1 MTAESSAK
9 KRMIACPRC
18 KKETVYSPEN
28 NWRPFC
34 SERCKLIDIAAW
46 ANEEYRLDAG
56 PATDD
61 DPLTQS
67 LEDEQEE
74 H

>member
-1 MTAESSAK
+1 MTADSSAK

-18 KKETVYSPEN
+18 KKETLYSPKN
-28 NWRPFC
+28 QWRPFC

-46 ANEEYRLDAG
+46 ASEEYRLDGG
-56 PATDD
+56 PATEED
-61 DPLTQS
+61 S
-67 LEDEQEE
+67 LPTREEEQEG